1 MRNNLNKFQR
11 CPWCWNFIINLAIKQ
26 ALTEL
31 KIEKHNTVIV
41 SWIWCSGKMSQYI
54 DWYAAET
61 LHGRWLPFATGV
73 KLANDRLTVISYGGD
88 WDTYGIGLWHL
99 MHAAR
104 QDINVL
110 HIVADNQNYALTTWQ
125 ASPTT
130 PENIKTS
137 STPNG
142 NHIAPF
148 DTSKLIEATGCKYNI
163 RVKDNDLAWLKKAII
178 EWIQHKGF
186 SHLNIQ
192 QTCPSFKKR

>member
-11 CPWCWNFIINLAIKQ
+11 CPGCGNYIINLAMKQ
-26 ALTEL
+26 ALEEL

-61 LHGRWLPFATGV
+61 LHGRGLPFATGV
-73 KLANDRLTVISYGGD
+73 KLANDKLTVISYGWD
-88 WDTYGIGLWHL
+88 WDTYWIWLWHL

-110 HIVADNQNYALTTWQ
+110 HIVADNENYALTTGQ

-130 PENIKTS
+130 PEDIKTS
-137 STPNG
+137 STPDG
-142 NHIAPF
+142 NHIHPF
-148 DTSKLIEATGCKYNI
+148 DTIKLIEATGCKYNVS
-163 RVKDNDLAWLKKAII
+163 VKDNDLPGLKKAII
-178 EWIQHKGF
+178 EGIKHKWF

-192 QTCPSFKKR
+192 QACPSFKKR

>member
-11 CPWCWNFIINLAIKQ
+11 CPGCGNYIINLAMKQ
-26 ALTEL
+26 ALEEL
-31 KIEKHNTVIV
+31 NIPKHEVVIV

-61 LHGRWLPFATGV
+61 LHGRGLPFATGV
-73 KLANDRLTVISYGGD
+73 KLANDKLTVISYGWDG
-88 WDTYGIGLWHL
+88 DTYGIGLWHL

-110 HIVADNQNYALTTWQ
+110 HIVADNQNYALTTGQ

-130 PENIKTS
+130 PEDIKTS
-137 STPNG
+137 STPDG
-142 NHIAPF
+142 NHTTPF
-148 DTSKLIEATGCKYNI
+148 DTEKLIEATGCKYNV
-163 RVKDNDLAWLKKAII
+163 RVKDNDLVWLKKAII
-178 EWIQHKGF
+178 EGIKHQWF

-192 QTCPSFKKR
+192 QACPSFKKW